1 MNDLRCPGVF
11 LFLLLLLPP
20 TDLLSLRDDFLF
32 AIRSTVSASVVSRHT
47 FTPLD
52 FISAFP

>member
-11 LFLLLLLPP
+11 LLLLLP